1 MGAFELRSA
10 NRRAQ
15 PLATD
20 RIIAVVADASSE
32 EVIKNLMLDQ
42 GIGHAYVARGGIDDA
57 IELMRGLPHSPR
69 HLLVDVS
76 GASMPVS
83 ELMRLAMSRRDLN
96 RAAFWVIVNPLLAP
110 ILKPASGF

>member
-10 NRRAQ
+10 SRRGQ

-32 EVIKNLMLDQ
+32 EVVKNLMLDQ
-42 GIGHAYVARGGIDDA
+42 GIAHGHVARGSIDDA

-69 HLLVDVS
+69 HLVVDADHAV
-76 GASMPVS
+76 ASH
-83 ELMRLAMSRRDLN
+83 RRDE
-96 RAAFWVIVNPLLAP
+96 RHA
-110 ILKPASGF
+110 